1 MPFLDRSDGTPD
13 ERWFLKTE
21 VGLRQLPRQ
30 PGALWGRG
38 GRVRFSVLDDFGYVS
53 ALEPLG
59 RDDGPPPRE
68 FYTGP
73 DPERLVN
80 REDPTDLASV
90 PSVMWGIVASY
101 GDHTM
106 PALMHDTL
114 CVKADKAEPRSRGRR
129 LRREADQLFRTML
142 KNDAGVGI
150 GTRWLMWA
158 AVRLFALKRVGIPAA
173 VFAATAPAA
182 LLVRTD
188 VLPSS
193 LVPDWAP
200 GWLLVVSIVAAALL
214 LVAAVWASLEDNG
227 FSAVALGGLVGAT
240 VIATFAV
247 PPLAPALALTI
258 VTLLAMRLFDFLLF
272 CLHAVFV
279 RFPLWV
285 ACKLG
290 ITGADEAQ
298 EPGRFGREPAPTN
311 VVVPRG

>member
-1 MPFLDRSDGTPD
+1 MPFLDRSDGTPN
-13 ERWFLKTE
+13 ERWFLKTD

-38 GRVRFSVLDDFGYVS
+38 GRVRFSVLDDFGYVP
-53 ALEPLG
+53 ALEQLG
-59 RDDGPPPRE
+59 HDDSTPPRD
-68 FYTGP
+68 FYTAP

-80 REDPTDLASV
+80 REEPTDLASV

-106 PALMHDTL
+106 PALLHDTL
-114 CVKADKAEPRSRGRR
+114 CTKADEAQPRSKGRR

-142 KNDAGVGI
+142 KIDAGVGI

-158 AVRLFALKRVGIPAA
+158 AVRLFALKRVGLPAA

-188 VLPSS
+188 LLPSS
-193 LVPDWAP
+193 VVPDWAP
-200 GWLLVVSIVAAALL
+200 GVLVAVSIVAGVLL
-214 LVAAVWASLEDNG
+214 LVAAVWAAFEDNG
-227 FSAVALGGLVGAT
+227 FNPMAVGGLVGAT
-240 VIATFAV
+240 AIATLAV
-247 PPLAPALALTI
+247 PPLAPALFLTV
-258 VTLLAMRLFDFLLF
+258 VTLLAMRLLDFLLF
-272 CLHAVFV
+272 CLHAACV

-290 ITGADEAQ
+290 ITGADAAQ